1 MESVSLNS
9 LKIENAI
16 KDNKERT
23 SLFAI
28 SFEYNVNGNAYSF
41 TEGREEIALAI
52 PDTNPVKI
60 KIYERFLLDGLKQAG
75 GKFPIVLIFYRMHE
89 EPYADMKFVD
99 LIYDE
104 EVGIL
109 KTKTYRIESI
119 DNEGNCKII
128 ERI

>member
-16 KDNKERT
+16 KDKKERT

-41 TEGREEIALAI
+41 ADMREEIALAI
-52 PDTNPVKI
+52 PDTNPIKI
-60 KIYERFLLDGLKQAG
+60 KIFEHFLLDGLKQVG
-75 GKFPIVLIFYRMHE
+75 GKFPIVIIFYRMHE
-89 EPYADMKFVD
+89 EPFANKKFVD

-104 EVGIL
+104 EGGRK
-109 KTKTYRIESI
+109 KTKTYAIESI

-128 ERI
+128 KTI